1 MIIIR
6 EVHFFNLTQTF
17 FKGFI
22 MDIALFTEEGL
33 IMILR
38 WIHFF
43 AGVAWIG
50 HLYYFNFVQ
59 GEFFKEID
67 APVKN
72 QAFSKLVP
80 KALWWFRWGAMG
92 TFLSG
97 VAMLAFA
104 GRDFGAEF
112 MRTPYGIYIS
122 IGGLMGTLMFLNV
135 WLVIWPRQKI
145 MIASANSV
153 IGGGAADPR
162 AAIVAPQAALASRT
176 NVVFSIPLLFFMGA
190 CRHLGLNIPEGFSP
204 GLVMGVTTLLILA
217 IQFNALK
224 GKMGPMATVRGVVHC
239 GVGLLVVLYTLVEV
253 LV

>member
-1 MIIIR
+1 
-6 EVHFFNLTQTF
+6 
-17 FKGFI
+17 

-33 IMILR
+33 VMVLR

-59 GEFFKEID
+59 GAFFAEID

-97 VAMLAFA
+97 LGMLAISGKDLA
-104 GRDFGAEF
+104 GDFF
-112 MRTPYGIYIS
+112 QTPYGIYIYT
-122 IGGLMGTLMFLNV
+122 GALLGTIMFLNV
-135 WLVIWPRQKI
+135 WLIIWPKQQI

-153 IGGGAADPR
+153 IGGGAANPE
-162 AAIVAPQAALASRT
+162 AAKVAPQALLASRT
-176 NVVFSIPLLFFMGA
+176 NVLFSIPLLFFMGA
-190 CRHLGLNIPEGFSP
+190 GRHLGLAIPEGFSP
-204 GLVMGVTTLLILA
+204 VAVISVVTAIILLLELNA
-217 IQFNALK
+217 IK
-224 GKMGPMATVRGVVHC
+224 GKLGPLTTVKGVVHC
-239 GVGLLVVLYTLVEV
+239 GVALLVVLYGLIEAIV
-253 LV
+253 